1 MSQDPQPTVDRDSVT
16 AARMATLYDGVVA
29 DYIKAFWNDLTDA
42 PWLDEFAQR
51 VTKGGLILDVG
62 CGPGNFAAYLAKQGF
77 RLHGIDISPK
87 MIEAARRLVPGH
99 QFDVADCRAIG
110 TRDQTY
116 DGVLAAYS
124 LLHLTRDGAIKSLQ
138 ECFRVMRGGGK
149 LALMLKEGTG
159 QHELPASLSP
169 GQTCFVQ
176 LWDREDAKRS
186 LSRIGFR
193 VIAERSGSPTSD
205 KELQFTKFML
215 LCER

>member
-1 MSQDPQPTVDRDSVT
+1 
-16 AARMATLYDGVVA
+16 MAKLYDGVVD
-29 DYIKAFWNDLTDA
+29 DYIKTFWNDFTDA
-42 PWLDEFAQR
+42 PWLDEFAKR
-51 VTKGGLILDVG
+51 VTTGGFILDVG
-62 CGPGNFAAYLAKQGF
+62 CGPGNFAAYLAKKGF
-77 RLHGIDISPK
+77 RLHGIDISPR

-99 QFDVADCRAIG
+99 QFDVADCRVIA
-110 TRDQTY
+110 TPNATY

-124 LLHLTRDGAIKSLQ
+124 LLHLTRDGALMSLD
-138 ECFRVMRGGGK
+138 ECFRTMRKGAI

-176 LWDREDAKRS
+176 LWDRDDAKRS
-186 LSRIGFR
+186 LASIGYR
-193 VIAERSGSPTSD
+193 LVAEHSGPPMSE